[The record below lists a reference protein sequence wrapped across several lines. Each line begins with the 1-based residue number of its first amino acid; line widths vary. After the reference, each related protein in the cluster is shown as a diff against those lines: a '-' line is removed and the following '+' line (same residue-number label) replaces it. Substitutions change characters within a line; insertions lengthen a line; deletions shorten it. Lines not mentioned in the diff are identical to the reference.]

1 MKKLATIVFF
11 VFAATLT
18 AQAQKEKGPKGPQMT
33 TEQQVILKVKKMTL
47 ALDLTAQQQKEIT
60 PLIQQQIETKT
71 AHLNARKGSKKPTS
85 DEIFTMENTR
95 LDAQI
100 RMRDKMKE
108 ILTKEQFE
116 KFKKMSKEKKHKRM
130 KRRKHQKVTKERR
143 REKRD

>member
-1 MKKLATIVFF
+1 
-11 VFAATLT
+11 
-18 AQAQKEKGPKGPQMT
+18 
-33 TEQQVILKVKKMTL
+33 
-47 ALDLTAQQQKEIT
+47 
-60 PLIQQQIETKT
+60 
-71 AHLNARKGSKKPTS
+71 LNARKGSKKPTS